1 MLQILFGLLMVIC
14 GLIAIAI
21 RESDGSAGTPYFIF
35 AFVSGILVCIAHF
48 THPYF
53 HSFAALSMTRKCPNP
68 KKAYCKLEFFCEGF
82 IFAKLRDAEFVLY
95 RCSRK

>member
-1 MLQILFGLLMVIC
+1 MYCFRTSEVKGSPYLRISLYTSLCIVSGPVRLKVHRIYGSVCMLQILFGLLMVIC

-53 HSFAALSMTRKCPNP
+53 H
-68 KKAYCKLEFFCEGF
+68 
-82 IFAKLRDAEFVLY
+82 
-95 RCSRK
+95 